1 MTFNNPDQILLKPV
15 ITEKSLTQQ
24 ANSKYHFW
32 VGINASKN
40 QIFAAFKTVFGV
52 TPLAVNTIQLKGKK
66 KAVGKNRIL
75 SKKSDRKRAIITL
88 PKDTKI
94 ELLSLNTK

>member
-1 MTFNNPDQILLKPV
+1 MTFTNPDQILLKPV
-15 ITEKSLTQQ
+15 ITEKSLMLQSTG
-24 ANSKYHFW
+24 KYQFW
-32 VGINASKN
+32 VSISASKN

-52 TPLAVNTIQLKGKK
+52 TPLTINTSKLKGKK

-75 SKKSDRKRAIITL
+75 SKKSDRKRATITL